1 LALFACFEP
10 NIDLFWFYNGLNYEY
25 FNTVDVLIRPENLFI
40 FENRGAAFVIPLN
53 IESEG
58 L

>member
-1 LALFACFEP
+1 LHVLSQILTYFGF
-10 NIDLFWFYNGLNYEY
+10 NGLNYEY